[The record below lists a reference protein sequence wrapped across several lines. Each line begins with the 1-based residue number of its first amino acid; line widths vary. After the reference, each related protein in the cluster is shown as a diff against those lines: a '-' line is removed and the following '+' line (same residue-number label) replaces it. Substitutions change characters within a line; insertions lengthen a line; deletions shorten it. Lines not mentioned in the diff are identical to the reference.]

1 MEQLNGGR
9 FHPLANADWAL
20 IKPYL
25 VENEKLFGIKLDDLL
40 THNGAK
46 LEPKAVFRKVGA
58 MKPVEAAKIAADDD
72 VNLGMIDSVGKKKR
86 KKGAA

>member
-1 MEQLNGGR
+1 MTD
-9 FHPLANADWAL
+9 ADWAL

-40 THNGAK
+40 THNGKK
-46 LEPKAVFRKVGA
+46 LKPAEVFRKVGA
-58 MKPVEAAKIAADDD
+58 MKPAEAVKIIADDD
-72 VNLGMIDSVGKKKR
+72 VNLGMIDSVGGKKR